1 MEPVWAIQ
9 FLGSD
14 RKRAVSCR
22 FRFDRCD
29 LPVDDEPGN
38 AGAITNRLC
47 SVPVEKG
54 NGLGGKV
61 GRNSSSLTENLSAG
75 YPEASW

>member
-54 NGLGGKV
+54 NRLGSKI
-61 GRNSSSLTENLSAG
+61 GRNSSSLAENFSASD
-75 YPEASW
+75 PD